1 MDYDPGRGI
10 PYRRGTDQ
18 SRARKEAGSRGR
30 PAAGRSG
37 RVCRTSPLNGFAVEP
52 DEVASLVRVCGRAAD
67 KKNRIKL
74 CAELMSELLSED
86 IVNAICKSRAGRTRS
101 K

>member
-67 KKNRIKL
+67 KKKTASS
-74 CAELMSELLSED
+74 CALSED